1 MLDALSV
8 IQISLVVLAF
18 AGVGVALFAIVW
30 FAVRTLFQKLGLPV
44 RYVPYAPGVV
54 VAIATLVAVVAN
66 VDGLDS
72 METVC
77 QTAALASGE
86 FSDAKNVR
94 VQEHYNFW
102 TTTYSGSS
110 VYPWISRP
118 GETPKVSLFVRFE
131 KANQPNSK
139 WVNCRF
145 ARPGTKDST
154 GLSME
159 SMQIGEQGGF
169 PGI

>member
-1 MLDALSV
+1 
-8 IQISLVVLAF
+8 LVCRSNA
-18 AGVGVALFAIVW
+18 
-30 FAVRTLFQKLGLPV
+30 LFQKLGLPV
-44 RYVPYAPGVV
+44 RYVPYAPGGV
-54 VAIATLVAVVAN
+54 VAIAALVAVFAN
-66 VDGLDS
+66 VDRLDP

-77 QTAALASGE
+77 WTAALANAE

-102 TTTYSGSS
+102 TTTYSGSI

-118 GETPKVSLFVRFE
+118 GETPNVSLFVRFE
-131 KANQPNSK
+131 KANQPDSK

-145 ARPGTKDST
+145 VRPGAKNST

-159 SMQIGEQGGF
+159 SVQISERGGI